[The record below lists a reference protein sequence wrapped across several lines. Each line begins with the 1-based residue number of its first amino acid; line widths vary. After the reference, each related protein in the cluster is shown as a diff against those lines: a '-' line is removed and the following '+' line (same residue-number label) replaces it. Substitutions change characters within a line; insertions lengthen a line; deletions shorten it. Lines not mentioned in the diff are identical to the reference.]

1 MIDASDAIVKIIDGI
16 ESAKPLL
23 RLIPPPAGPVLMYGV
38 EIAEALA
45 TFVNSERHAKVT
57 EQIIALLR
65 AGAGEAIEA
74 SFAQTFPNG

>member
-1 MIDASDAIVKIIDGI
+1 MIDASDVLVEVIDGI
-16 ESAKPLL
+16 EAAKPML

-45 TFVNSERHAKVT
+45 TFVNSERHAQVT

-65 AGAGEAIEA
+65 AGAGEAIEE
-74 SFAQTFPNG
+74 SFAQAFPKG